1 MEALQ
6 SPEPG
11 FYVVVVIS
19 SCWTNTSKPALLQGQ
34 DEL

>member
-6 SPEPG
+6 SPEPD
-11 FYVVVVIS
+11 FYAVVIS